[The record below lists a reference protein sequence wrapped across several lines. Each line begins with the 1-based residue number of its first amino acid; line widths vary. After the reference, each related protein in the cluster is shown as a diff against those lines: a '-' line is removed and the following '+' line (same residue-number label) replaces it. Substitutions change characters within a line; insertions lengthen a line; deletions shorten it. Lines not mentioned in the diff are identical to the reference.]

1 MNVKELIEQLQK
13 VKNKSL
19 PVKFFGY
26 SGYVQTI
33 KELEA
38 KKDYLEVK

>member
-19 PVKFFGY
+19 LVKFFGY

-33 KELEA
+33 KKLEE
-38 KKDYLEVK
+38 KENYLEVK